1 MSDNS
6 VIYLVKV
13 ADHYEIVH
21 SDADTNVV
29 YSKVKAKTA
38 EDALVELQSIQDSTG
53 AEYMFID
60 VIKSKE
66 VL

>member
-6 VIYLVKV
+6 VIYCVRV

-21 SDADTNVV
+21 ADSDTNVV
-29 YSKVKAKTA
+29 YSKVKTKTA